1 MDVRE
6 GKYDTIWLLMWAG
19 RLSDLN
25 RQELAACKRIVIKV
39 GTSTLTHNT
48 DQLNLMRMESLAR
61 ELADLHNQGREVLLV
76 SSGAIGVG
84 IGRFGLR
91 KCPHSTYKQALAA
104 VGQGTLLHMYEKL
117 FAEYGKIV
125 AQVLLTKDDFQE
137 RLRYLNCRN
146 TLLTLLS
153 LGVIPIINENDTV
166 AVDEIK
172 FGDNDTLSALV
183 TGAVNADL
191 LIILSD
197 IDGLYDDDPRRNPE
211 AKRWSEVYE
220 ITEEMEKSSHT
231 RGTKLASGGMYT
243 KLAAARMVMTAGI
256 PMVVANGAD
265 QDILRRI
272 IAGEQ
277 VGTLFV
283 PRENKMH
290 ARERWIAFS
299 SFPQGRILV
308 DAGARDAIYKRGKSL
323 LPSGVLTG
331 RGEFER
337 GEVVAIVDGGPRI
350 YSRYHQLFGG
360 NPLLP
365 AKKPLIEHILGS
377 KDYDEVIHRNNLI
390 LCD

>member
-1 MDVRE
+1 M
-6 GKYDTIWLLMWAG
+6 LAG
-19 RLSDLN
+19 RLSKLN
-25 RQELAACKRIVIKV
+25 RQELTDCKRIVVKV

-48 DQLNLMRMESLAR
+48 DQLNLMRMESLTR
-61 ELADLHNQGREVLLV
+61 ELADLHNQGRDVLLV

-84 IGRFGLR
+84 VGRFGLKEAPR
-91 KCPHSTYKQALAA
+91 TLPMKQALAA

-166 AVDEIK
+166 VLDEIK

-183 TGAVNADL
+183 AGSVNADL

-211 AKRWSEVYE
+211 AKRRSEVYE
-220 ITEEMEKSSHT
+220 ITEEMEKSSHS

-243 KLAAARMVMTAGI
+243 KLLAARMVMTAGI
-256 PMVVANGAD
+256 PMVVADGAD
-265 QDILRRI
+265 KDILRRI

-299 SFPQGRILV
+299 SFPQGSIQV
-308 DAGARDAIYKRGKSL
+308 DTGARDAIYKRGKSL
-323 LPSGVLTG
+323 LPGGVVG
-331 RGEFER
+331 VDGDFER
-337 GEVVAIVDGGPRI
+337 GEVVAIIDPDGHEFARGI
-350 YSRYHQLFGG
+350 TNYSAGEIR
-360 NPLLP
+360 
-365 AKKPLIEHILGS
+365 LIAGQKTSQIEQILGG
-377 KDYDEVIHRNNLI
+377 KDYDEVIHRNNLT

>member
-1 MDVRE
+1 M
-6 GKYDTIWLLMWAG
+6 
-19 RLSDLN
+19 
-25 RQELAACKRIVIKV
+25 
-39 GTSTLTHNT
+39 
-48 DQLNLMRMESLAR
+48 
-61 ELADLHNQGREVLLV
+61 
-76 SSGAIGVG
+76 
-84 IGRFGLR
+84 
-91 KCPHSTYKQALAA
+91 
-104 VGQGTLLHMYEKL
+104 GQGTLLHMYEKL

-166 AVDEIK
+166 VVDEIK

-183 TGAVNADL
+183 AGSVNADL

-211 AKRWSEVYE
+211 AKRRSEVYE
-220 ITEEMEKSSHT
+220 ITEEMEKSSHS

-243 KLAAARMVMTAGI
+243 KLLAARMVMTAGI
-256 PMVVANGAD
+256 PMVVADGAD
-265 QDILRRI
+265 KDILRRI

-299 SFPQGRILV
+299 SFPQGSIQV
-308 DAGARDAIYKRGKSL
+308 DTGARDAIYKRGKSL
-323 LPSGVLTG
+323 LPGGVVG
-331 RGEFER
+331 VDGDFER
-337 GEVVAIVDGGPRI
+337 GEVVAIIDRMAMNLLAVSPILGGEI
-350 YSRYHQLFGG
+350 A
-360 NPLLP
+360 LLP
-365 AKKPLIEHILGS
+365 AKKLLRSSRFWVAKTTMRLSIAITLPCVIEVKTARVLNLPGTCP
-377 KDYDEVIHRNNLI
+377 RGCNNGTGMGTICLK
-390 LCD
+390 LEPRKWNKERGVRL